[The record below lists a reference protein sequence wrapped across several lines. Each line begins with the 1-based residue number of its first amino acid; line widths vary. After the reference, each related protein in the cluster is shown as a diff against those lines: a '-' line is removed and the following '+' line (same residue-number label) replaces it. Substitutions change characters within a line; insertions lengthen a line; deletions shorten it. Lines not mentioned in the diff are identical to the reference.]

1 MQASPR
7 DATAR
12 PTAPAGLH
20 QMLLDHV
27 RGVVRRLPVEPPSF
41 VAARLL
47 DQVLLPRLD
56 ASQRQSLS
64 HQVMELEL
72 LEPGIRLRLQL
83 GDAGFMLAPREAPVL
98 LRIRARTPALW
109 RLLRG
114 EEDADR
120 LFFDRALVMEGD
132 TEFGLMLKN
141 TLDAIGPLLPA
152 TAFGRPL

>member
-12 PTAPAGLH
+12 PTAPTGLH

-64 HQVMELEL
+64 HKVMELEL

>member
-1 MQASPR
+1 MQAPLR
-7 DATAR
+7 DPASH
-12 PTAPAGLH
+12 PSAPAGLH
-20 QMLLDHV
+20 KMLLDHV

-47 DQVLLPRLD
+47 DQFLLPRLD
-56 ASQRQSLS
+56 ASQRQGLS
-64 HQVMELEL
+64 HKAMELEL
-72 LEPGIRLRLQL
+72 LEPGIRLRLLL
-83 GDAGFMLAPREAPVL
+83 GDAGFTLAPREAPVL

>member
-1 MQASPR
+1 MQAPLRDPAARSP
-7 DATAR
+7 
-12 PTAPAGLH
+12 APAGLH
-20 QMLLDHV
+20 RMLLDRV

-47 DQVLLPRLD
+47 DQILLPRLD
-56 ASQRQSLS
+56 AGQRRSLS

-83 GDAGFMLAPREAPVL
+83 GDAGFMPAPRGAPVL

>member
-1 MQASPR
+1 MQAPLR

-12 PTAPAGLH
+12 PKTPAGLH
-20 QMLLDHV
+20 QMLLGHV

-56 ASQRQSLS
+56 AIQRQSLS
-64 HQVMELEL
+64 HKVMELEL

-83 GDAGFMLAPREAPVL
+83 GDGGFMLAPREAPVL

>member
-1 MQASPR
+1 MQATQR
-7 DATAR
+7 DPDAR
-12 PTAPAGLH
+12 QAAPGSLH
-20 QMLLDHV
+20 QFMLGHV
-27 RGVVRRLPVEPPSF
+27 RGLVRRLPVEPPSF

-47 DQVLLPRLD
+47 DQLLLPRLD
-56 ASQRQSLS
+56 AGQRQALS
-64 HQVMELEL
+64 HKVLELEL

-83 GDAGFMLAPREAPVL
+83 GEKGFGLAPRGAPVL
-98 LRIRARTPALW
+98 RRNRARTPALW
-109 RLLRG
+109 RLVRG

>member
-12 PTAPAGLH
+12 PPAPAGLH

-56 ASQRQSLS
+56 ASQRQGLS
-64 HQVMELEL
+64 HKVMELEL

>member
-1 MQASPR
+1 MPAHIP
-7 DATAR
+7 DPGTR
-12 PTAPAGLH
+12 PPTPTGLH
-20 QMLLDHV
+20 QALLGHV
-27 RGVVRRLPVEPPSF
+27 RELVRRLPVEPPSF
-41 VAARLL
+41 VVARLL
-47 DQVLLPRLD
+47 DQLLLPRLD
-56 ASQRQSLS
+56 AGQRQALS
-64 HQVMELEL
+64 HKVLELEL
-72 LEPGIRLRLQL
+72 QEPGIRLRLQL
-83 GDAGFMLAPREAPVL
+83 GDAGFGLAPRGAPVL

-141 TLDAIGPLLPA
+141 TLDAVGPLLPA